1 LKRTCN
7 RNIYE
12 NCNLASQIF
21 ELRQGITYRS
31 VYRTFFKGIKTDSE
45 STEKESPKNCQLMH
59 ISDKFRS
66 KLEAQSRLDN
76 PFSPENARLQL
87 YFDGDVYSGLDTYS
101 IPLDK
106 LETLQDSLRILSV
119 CMDLKPLI

>member
-1 LKRTCN
+1 
-7 RNIYE
+7 
-12 NCNLASQIF
+12 
-21 ELRQGITYRS
+21 
-31 VYRTFFKGIKTDSE
+31 
-45 STEKESPKNCQLMH
+45 
-59 ISDKFRS
+59 
-66 KLEAQSRLDN
+66 LEAQSRLDN

-119 CMDLKPLI
+119 CMDLEAFDLMQAYRLEMGTSCRWQKTKNLYEFWKLR